1 MDKKTKELMK
11 ERINEL
17 KSELKQSVEE
27 KEVVQSF
34 INKQEGNI
42 PTVVNDT
49 LRRQIRK
56 LNSNIKFI
64 EASLKH
70 YE

>member
-1 MDKKTKELMK
+1 MDEKTKELMK

-34 INKQEGNI
+34 INKQEGSI

-56 LNSNIKFI
+56 LTSNIKSI

>member
-1 MDKKTKELMK
+1 MDEQTKELMK

-27 KEVVQSF
+27 KEIVQSF

-56 LNSNIKFI
+56 LNSNIKSI

>member
-1 MDKKTKELMK
+1 MDEQTKELMK

-56 LNSNIKFI
+56 LNSNIKSI

>member
-1 MDKKTKELMK
+1 MDEQTKELMK

-49 LRRQIRK
+49 LRRV
-56 LNSNIKFI
+56 L
-64 EASLKH
+64 SLLQ
-70 YE
+70 

>member
-1 MDKKTKELMK
+1 MDEKTKELMK

-34 INKQEGNI
+34 INKQEGTI

-56 LNSNIKFI
+56 LTSNIKSI

>member
-1 MDKKTKELMK
+1 MDEKTKELMK

-49 LRRQIRK
+49 LQRQIRK
-56 LNSNIKFI
+56 LTSNIKSI

>member
-1 MDKKTKELMK
+1 MDEQTKELMK

-56 LNSNIKFI
+56 LTSNIKSI